1 MRRRFLPVLLLLGAG
16 AAACGG
22 DGAAPSDGVAASTTE
37 VAQTATDG
45 TEALIADLADR
56 LAASGS
62 LFDAEAAEC
71 FARGIVEEVGV
82 IRLISLGAAEPG
94 DGAQSLFSRMT
105 PAEVDVVA
113 GLGLDCLDMEALLAE
128 RFVAQ
133 GLPSETASCIAAGV
147 AEAPFLKEMVGAA
160 MLGEEFDPA
169 ADPEFVAAVT
179 DLVGACTGG

>member
-1 MRRRFLPVLLLLGAG
+1 MRRRFLPVLLLLGVA

-22 DGAAPSDGVAASTTE
+22 DGAAPSTTGG
-37 VAQTATDG
+37 AQTTSDG
-45 TEALIADLADR
+45 TEALIADLAGR

-71 FARGIVEEVGV
+71 FARGMVEEVGV

-94 DGAQSLFSRMT
+94 DGAESLFARMT
-105 PAEVDVVA
+105 SAEVDVVA

-147 AEAPFLKEMVGAA
+147 AEAPFLEELVAAA

-169 ADPEFVAAVT
+169 ADPAFVAAVT